1 MSHDVEY
8 ARISPEMDKLKNL
21 RCAKCGRKIDIKE
34 GLRQWPMNPTLEDR
48 FVCMDCE
55 LELKLEIGMYNK

>member
-21 RCAKCGRKIDIKE
+21 RCAKCGRKIDI
-34 GLRQWPMNPTLEDR
+34 W
-48 FVCMDCE
+48 
-55 LELKLEIGMYNK
+55 I